1 MNRAVISLLLALA
14 PAIAAAQQ
22 VDPHFRI
29 ERLAEGVFA
38 AIRTDPPGWGANAN
52 NLFVIDNDGVVVVDT
67 NFGPSSTRDV
77 LKALRTLTDKPVRLV
92 INTHWHDD
100 HVLGNQVYRDAFPGV
115 QFIAH
120 AATREYLPGKGLEA
134 RKQMMQGAPSFAND
148 LRGFLKSGKSPA
160 GGDLT
165 AEERAAFESDVAMI
179 DRYAADIPSFDI
191 VLPTITV
198 EDKLTLYRGSGM
210 ARDGDP
216 KGSPYERA
224 DPKGSPYERGW
235 PYGRAV
241 VIESVGAGHT
251 AGDLVVY
258 LPAEGILATG
268 DLVVAP
274 IPLVGGDQS
283 HIASWIGALDR
294 ISSLRATT
302 IVPGHGPIMH
312 DDSYVKQMAGVFKAI
327 KNYVDMAV
335 ARGETLEQVQKSITM
350 DEWRQKFAGDSTLRR
365 AVFRN
370 YLVGPTVIAAYREAT
385 QKK

>member
-1 MNRAVISLLLALA
+1 MRRLAFVFLLAVV
-14 PAIAAAQQ
+14 PAAAAAQQ

-29 ERLAEGVFA
+29 EKLADGVFA
-38 AIRTDPPGWGANAN
+38 AVRTDPPGWGANAN
-52 NLFVIDNDGVVVVDT
+52 NLFIIDNDGVVVVDT

-77 LKALRTLTDKPVRLV
+77 LKALRTLTDRPVRFV

-134 RKQMMQGAPSFAND
+134 RRQMMQGAPSFAND
-148 LRGFLKSGKSPA
+148 LRGFLESGKSPA

-198 EDKLTLYRGSGM
+198 EDKLTLYRGSGE

-216 KGSPYERA
+216 KGAPYER
-224 DPKGSPYERGW
+224 D
-235 PYGRAV
+235 YGRAV
-241 VIESVGAGHT
+241 VVESVGAGHT

-274 IPLVGGDQS
+274 VPLVGGDQS
-283 HIASWIGALDR
+283 HIASWIGALER
-294 ISSLRATT
+294 ISALHATT
-302 IVPGHGPIMH
+302 ILPGHGPIMH
-312 DDSYVKQMAGVFKAI
+312 DNSYVKQMAGAFQAI
-327 KNYVDMAV
+327 KNYVDTAV
-335 ARGETLEQVQKSITM
+335 ARGDTLEQSQKSITM
-350 DEWRQKFAGDSTLRR
+350 DEWRQKFAGDSSLRR

-370 YLVGPTVIAAYREAT
+370 YLVGPAVIAAYREAT

>member
-1 MNRAVISLLLALA
+1 MLRRDGYRLRRLLLPILFAF
-14 PAIAAAQQ
+14 AAAARAQP
-22 VDPHFRI
+22 VDPHFKL
-29 ERLAEGVFA
+29 EQLADGVYA
-38 AIRTDPPGWGANAN
+38 AVRTDPPGWGANAN
-52 NLFVIDNDGVVVVDT
+52 NLFVIDADGVVVVDT
-67 NFGPSSTRDV
+67 NFGPSSTKDV
-77 LKALRTLTDKPVRLV
+77 LKALRTLTDKPVRFV

-134 RKQMMQGAPSFAND
+134 RRQMMAGAPAFAND

-165 AEERAAFESDVAMI
+165 PEERAAFESDVAMI
-179 DRYAADIPSFDI
+179 NRYAADMPSFDI

-198 EDKLTLYRGSGM
+198 EDRLTLYRGS
-210 ARDGDP
+210 
-216 KGSPYERA
+216 
-224 DPKGSPYERGW
+224 
-235 PYGRAV
+235 RAV

-258 LPAEGILATG
+258 LPGDGILATG

-294 ISSLRATT
+294 ISAMHAAT
-302 IVPGHGPIMH
+302 ILPGHGPIMH
-312 DDSYVKQMAGVFKAI
+312 DDAYVRQMAGAFRAI
-327 KNYVDMAV
+327 KAYVDAAV
-335 ARGETLEQVQKSITM
+335 GRGDTLEQIQKGIQM
-350 DEWRQKFAGDSTLRR
+350 DDWRQTFAGDSTLRR
-365 AVFRN
+365 VIFRN
-370 YLVGPTVIAAYREAT
+370 YLVGPAVIAAYREAT
-385 QKK
+385 TKQ

>member
-1 MNRAVISLLLALA
+1 MRRLAFVIVLALV
-14 PAIAAAQQ
+14 PAAAAAQQ
-22 VDPHFRI
+22 ADPHFRI
-29 ERLAEGVFA
+29 EKLADGVFA
-38 AIRTDPPGWGANAN
+38 AVRTDPPGWGANAN
-52 NLFVIDNDGVVVVDT
+52 NLFIIDNDGVVVVDT

-77 LKALRTLTDKPVRLV
+77 LKALRTLTDKPVRFV

-134 RKQMMQGAPSFAND
+134 RKQMMQGAQGFGND

-179 DRYAADIPSFDI
+179 DSYVADIPSFDV

-198 EDKLTLYRGSGM
+198 EDKLTLYRGSGG
-210 ARDGDP
+210 ANDGDP
-216 KGSPYERA
+216 KGSPY
-224 DPKGSPYERGW
+224 GRGA

-283 HIASWIGALDR
+283 HIASWIGVLDR
-294 ISSLRATT
+294 ISAVHATT
-302 IVPGHGPIMH
+302 ILPGHGPVMH
-312 DDSYVKQMAGVFKAI
+312 DDSYVKQMAGAFQAI
-327 KNYVDMAV
+327 KNYVDTAV
-335 ARGETLEQVQKSITM
+335 ARGETLEQIQKSITM

-385 QKK
+385 EKR